1 MGNVGS
7 KRRNPVKL
15 QRLGEAQS
23 TSQ

>member
-15 QRLGEAQS
+15 QRLGEAQF